1 MKEKNLLDDIESKSL
16 SELTELANKITS
28 KLENDKDLE
37 NSINDYQN
45 LVKLNNFIEKKFQ
58 KTSKNISEN
67 SKLKIKNI
75 QIKNAKKIK

>member
-75 QIKNAKKIK
+75 QIKNAKKVK